1 MTHADF
7 CSNTHQFI
15 QFPSL
20 LLVLCR
26 NLLYRRSSLLSKS
39 HAREAGRMPAES
51 GGVCREPD
59 RSVSYIIVIY
69 VNNKKRTSHIVE
81 VDSSM

>member
-26 NLLYRRSSLLSKS
+26 NLLYRRSSLLTKP
-39 HAREAGRMPAES
+39 HAGES
-51 GGVCREPD
+51 
-59 RSVSYIIVIY
+59 VIECLQNQAAY
-69 VNNKKRTSHIVE
+69 VENMIDQFHILLLF
-81 VDSSM
+81 M